1 MPLVDEAKQRSCD
14 RHVAKCHPIQP
25 NSQIFIAGK
34 SAQLANFVTST
45 FCNVPLAVSSIPTAF
60 PPFNPK
66 ERAVKRR

>member
-1 MPLVDEAKQRSCD
+1 MPLVDEAKQSSCD

-45 FCNVPLAVSSIPTAF
+45 FLQRSARSL
-60 PPFNPK
+60 
-66 ERAVKRR
+66 